1 MGTLRNES
9 IILFV
14 HLRYLYDIIVI
25 AAGGERRMQA
35 PQPPGL
41 LIKSAASSDEIM
53 FKDHDK
59 ATING
64 FIGILIHI
72 IGVPFL
78 VLFCFT
84 LYALGGFGII
94 LASLIQLPLC
104 ILWLV
109 QWNSYLII
117 NPNEAQSLQFFGKY
131 SGTVQKEGFHFLPNP
146 LYHKEKISFRIR
158 NFESAKLKVND
169 VNANPIEIAAVVVW
183 KVVDAAE
190 ALFEVDNYHGYVQI
204 QSEAALR
211 AMATKYP
218 YDIIEDK
225 DIGGVALSSH
235 QEVIAQELQ
244 LSVEARLKRAG
255 IQVLEARISHLAYS
269 QEIAQAMLRR
279 QQASAVVAARSE
291 IVKGAVGMVELALEQ
306 LSAKNIIELDE
317 DKKASMVSNL
327 LVVLCSETDT
337 TPVVNTG
344 TLYQ

>member
-1 MGTLRNES
+1 
-9 IILFV
+9 
-14 HLRYLYDIIVI
+14 
-25 AAGGERRMQA
+25 MQPTPA
-35 PQPPGL
+35 PAPLPAPLPLTTPNPNPFPTQVLPP
-41 LIKSAASSDEIM
+41 SNPAEIM
-53 FKDHDK
+53 FKDIEIT
-59 ATING
+59 TING
-64 FIGILIHI
+64 FIGIAIHCLV
-72 IGVPFL
+72 VPLVFF
-78 VLFCFT
+78 VLFGFYVT
-84 LYALGGFGII
+84 TITGILGAM
-94 LASLIQLPLC
+94 LQLIVVIVWFL
-104 ILWLV
+104 

-117 NPNEAQSLQFFGKY
+117 NPNEAQALQFFGKY
-131 SGTVQKEGFHFLPNP
+131 AGTVQNEGFHFLLNP
-146 LYHKEKISFRIR
+146 LYHKQKISFRIR

-291 IVKGAVGMVELALEQ
+291 IVKGAVGMVEMALEQ
-306 LSAKNIIELDE
+306 LSQKNIIELDE

-344 TLYQ
+344 SL

>member
-1 MGTLRNES
+1 
-9 IILFV
+9 
-14 HLRYLYDIIVI
+14 
-25 AAGGERRMQA
+25 MQA
-35 PQPPGL
+35 MPPPQT
-41 LIKSAASSDEIM
+41 IAQQTDEIM
-53 FKDHDK
+53 FKDLEK

-64 FIGILIHI
+64 FVGIGIH
-72 IGVPFL
+72 
-78 VLFCFT
+78 
-84 LYALGGFGII
+84 I
-94 LASLIQLPLC
+94 LAVPALIL
-104 ILWLV
+104 ILAVTYVTTFTAFFGVILQIALAIVWFL

-117 NPNEAQSLQFFGKY
+117 NPNEAQALQFFGKY
-131 SGTVQKEGFHFLPNP
+131 AGTVQKEGFHFLINP
-146 LYHKEKISFRIR
+146 LYQKQKISFRIR

-255 IQVLEARISHLAYS
+255 IEVLEARISHLAYS

-306 LSAKNIIELDE
+306 LSAKGIIDLDE
-317 DKKASMVSNL
+317 DKKATMVSNL

>member
-1 MGTLRNES
+1 MEPAPVQITP
-9 IILFV
+9 I
-14 HLRYLYDIIVI
+14 
-25 AAGGERRMQA
+25 QA
-35 PQPPGL
+35 TPAH
-41 LIKSAASSDEIM
+41 KVANDEIM
-53 FKDHDK
+53 FKDVPIN
-59 ATING
+59 TLNG
-64 FIGILIHI
+64 FLGLAIQWLGIPFLMICMVVTYELGPLIVIGII
-72 IGVPFL
+72 VQ
-78 VLFCFT
+78 
-84 LYALGGFGII
+84 II
-94 LASLIQLPLC
+94 LSI
-104 ILWLV
+104 IWFMMF
-109 QWNSYLII
+109 NSYLII
-117 NPNEAQSLQFFGKY
+117 NPNEGAAIQFFGEY
-131 SGTVQKEGFHFLPNP
+131 VGTVDKQGFHFFLNP
-146 LYHKEKISFRIR
+146 LYEKQKISLRIR

-183 KVVDAAE
+183 KVVDTAE
-190 ALFEVDNYHGYVQI
+190 ALFEVDNYQNFVQI

-225 DIGGVALSSH
+225 DKGGIALSSH

-244 LSVEARLKRAG
+244 ISVEARLKRAG

-291 IVKGAVGMVELALEQ
+291 IVKGAVGMVEMALEQ

-344 TLYQ
+344 SI

>member
-1 MGTLRNES
+1 MPPPQT
-9 IILFV
+9 
-14 HLRYLYDIIVI
+14 I
-25 AAGGERRMQA
+25 AQ
-35 PQPPGL
+35 QT
-41 LIKSAASSDEIM
+41 DEIM
-53 FKDHDK
+53 FKDLEK

-64 FIGILIHI
+64 FVGIGIH
-72 IGVPFL
+72 
-78 VLFCFT
+78 
-84 LYALGGFGII
+84 I
-94 LASLIQLPLC
+94 LAVPALILILAVTYVTTFTAFFGVILQIALA
-104 ILWLV
+104 ILWFL

-117 NPNEAQSLQFFGKY
+117 NPNEAQALQFFGKY
-131 SGTVQKEGFHFLPNP
+131 AGTVQKEGFHFLVNP
-146 LYHKEKISFRIR
+146 LYQKQKISFRIR

-255 IQVLEARISHLAYS
+255 IEVLEARISHLAYS

-306 LSAKNIIELDE
+306 LSAKGIIDLDE
-317 DKKASMVSNL
+317 DKKATMVSNL

>member
-1 MGTLRNES
+1 
-9 IILFV
+9 
-14 HLRYLYDIIVI
+14 
-25 AAGGERRMQA
+25 MQA
-35 PQPPGL
+35 MPPPQT
-41 LIKSAASSDEIM
+41 IAQQTDEIM
-53 FKDHDK
+53 FKDLEK

-64 FIGILIHI
+64 FVGIGIH
-72 IGVPFL
+72 
-78 VLFCFT
+78 
-84 LYALGGFGII
+84 I
-94 LASLIQLPLC
+94 LAVPALILILAVTYVTTFTAFFGVILQIALA
-104 ILWLV
+104 ILWFL

-117 NPNEAQSLQFFGKY
+117 NPNEAQALQFFGKY
-131 SGTVQKEGFHFLPNP
+131 SGTVQKEGFHFLINP
-146 LYHKEKISFRIR
+146 LYQKQKISFRIR

-255 IQVLEARISHLAYS
+255 IEVLEARISHLAYS

-306 LSAKNIIELDE
+306 LSAKGIIDLDE
-317 DKKASMVSNL
+317 DKKATMVSNL

>member
-1 MGTLRNES
+1 
-9 IILFV
+9 
-14 HLRYLYDIIVI
+14 
-25 AAGGERRMQA
+25 MQA
-35 PQPPGL
+35 APTQQTLEPRV
-41 LIKSAASSDEIM
+41 DEIM
-53 FKDHDK
+53 FKDVDQ

-64 FIGILIHI
+64 FVGLGVHIL
-72 IGVPFL
+72 GVPLIFL
-78 VLFCFT
+78 ATFIF
-84 LYALGGFGII
+84 YGLGGFGVAIGI
-94 LASLIQLPLC
+94 LLQVFIAIAWF
-104 ILWLV
+104 IMF
-109 QWNSYLII
+109 NSYLIV
-117 NPNEAQSLQFFGKY
+117 NPNEGVALQFFGKY
-131 SGTVQKEGFHFLPNP
+131 AGTVDEEGFHYLINP
-146 LYHKEKISFRIR
+146 LFEKRKISLRIR
-158 NFESAKLKVND
+158 NFESTKLKVND
-169 VNANPIEIAAVVVW
+169 VNANPIEIGAVVVW
-183 KVVDAAE
+183 KVVDTAE
-190 ALFEVDNYHGYVQI
+190 ALFEVENYHDYVQI

-225 DIGGVALSSH
+225 DVGGIALSSH

-244 LSVEARLKRAG
+244 LSIEARLKRAG

-337 TPVVNTG
+337 TPIVNTG

>member
-1 MGTLRNES
+1 MQPAPAPIQPAPTQTTP
-9 IILFV
+9 V
-14 HLRYLYDIIVI
+14 HKLDN
-25 AAGGERRMQA
+25 
-35 PQPPGL
+35 
-41 LIKSAASSDEIM
+41 DEIM
-53 FKDHDK
+53 FKD
-59 ATING
+59 TRIETLNG
-64 FIGILIHI
+64 FLGLAIQWIALPVIFLSMI
-72 IGVPFL
+72 ITYAWVPL
-78 VLFCFT
+78 MVI
-84 LYALGGFGII
+84 GII
-94 LASLIQLPLC
+94 LQILLV
-104 ILWLV
+104 ILWFMMF
-109 QWNSYLII
+109 NSYLVI
-117 NPNEAQSLQFFGKY
+117 NPNEGAAIQFFGEY
-131 SGTVQKEGFHFLPNP
+131 VGTVDKQGFHFFLNP
-146 LYHKEKISFRIR
+146 LYEKQKISLRIR

-183 KVVDAAE
+183 KVVDSAE
-190 ALFEVDNYHGYVQI
+190 ALFEVDNYQNFVQI

-225 DIGGVALSSH
+225 DKGGIALSSH

-244 LSVEARLKRAG
+244 ISVEARLKRAG

-291 IVKGAVGMVELALEQ
+291 IVKGAVGMVEMALEQ

-337 TPVVNTG
+337 TPIVNTG
-344 TLYQ
+344 SI

>member
-1 MGTLRNES
+1 
-9 IILFV
+9 
-14 HLRYLYDIIVI
+14 
-25 AAGGERRMQA
+25 MQA
-35 PQPPGL
+35 MPPAQTIAQPT
-41 LIKSAASSDEIM
+41 DEIM
-53 FKDHDK
+53 FKDLEK

-64 FIGILIHI
+64 FIGIAIHI
-72 IGVPFL
+72 LAVPALILILSVTYLTTFTAIFGVIL
-78 VLFCFT
+78 QI
-84 LYALGGFGII
+84 AL
-94 LASLIQLPLC
+94 S
-104 ILWLV
+104 ILWFL

-117 NPNEAQSLQFFGKY
+117 NPNEAQALQFFGKY
-131 SGTVQKEGFHFLPNP
+131 SGTVQKEGFHFLINP
-146 LYHKEKISFRIR
+146 LYQKQKISFRIR

-225 DIGGVALSSH
+225 DVGGVALSSH

-255 IQVLEARISHLAYS
+255 IEVLEARISHLAYS

-306 LSAKNIIELDE
+306 LSAKGIIDLDE
-317 DKKASMVSNL
+317 DKKATMVSNL

>member
-1 MGTLRNES
+1 MPPPQT
-9 IILFV
+9 
-14 HLRYLYDIIVI
+14 I
-25 AAGGERRMQA
+25 AQ
-35 PQPPGL
+35 QT
-41 LIKSAASSDEIM
+41 DEIM
-53 FKDHDK
+53 FKDLEK

-64 FIGILIHI
+64 FVGIGIH
-72 IGVPFL
+72 
-78 VLFCFT
+78 
-84 LYALGGFGII
+84 I
-94 LASLIQLPLC
+94 LAVPALIL
-104 ILWLV
+104 ILAVTYVTTFTAFFGVILQIALAIVWFL

-117 NPNEAQSLQFFGKY
+117 NPNEAQALQFFGKY
-131 SGTVQKEGFHFLPNP
+131 AGTVQKEGFHFLINP
-146 LYHKEKISFRIR
+146 LYQKQKISFRIR

-255 IQVLEARISHLAYS
+255 IEVLEARISHLAYS

-306 LSAKNIIELDE
+306 LSAKGIIDLDE
-317 DKKASMVSNL
+317 DKKATMVSNL

>member
-1 MGTLRNES
+1 
-9 IILFV
+9 
-14 HLRYLYDIIVI
+14 
-25 AAGGERRMQA
+25 
-35 PQPPGL
+35 
-41 LIKSAASSDEIM
+41 M
-53 FKDHDK
+53 F
-59 ATING
+59 
-64 FIGILIHI
+64 
-72 IGVPFL
+72 
-78 VLFCFT
+78 
-84 LYALGGFGII
+84 
-94 LASLIQLPLC
+94 
-104 ILWLV
+104 
-109 QWNSYLII
+109 NSYLII
-117 NPNEAQSLQFFGKY
+117 NPNEGAVLQFFGKY
-131 SGTVQKEGFHFLPNP
+131 AGTVDEEGFHWLPNP
-146 LYHKEKISFRIR
+146 FFEKRKISLKIR

-337 TPVVNTG
+337 TPIINTG

>member
-1 MGTLRNES
+1 
-9 IILFV
+9 
-14 HLRYLYDIIVI
+14 
-25 AAGGERRMQA
+25 MQA
-35 PQPPGL
+35 TPPAQQITAGN
-41 LIKSAASSDEIM
+41 DEIM
-53 FKDHDK
+53 FRDIEK

-64 FIGILIHI
+64 FLGIAIHWLAVPGLIL
-72 IGVPFL
+72 FL
-78 VLFCFT
+78 FVTYVTTITALF
-84 LYALGGFGII
+84 GGFLQ
-94 LASLIQLPLC
+94 LALV
-104 ILWLV
+104 ILWFL
-109 QWNSYLII
+109 QWNSYLVI
-117 NPNEAQSLQFFGKY
+117 NPNEAQALQFFGKY
-131 SGTVQKEGFHFLPNP
+131 AGTVQKEGFHFLINP
-146 LYHKEKISFRIR
+146 LYQKQKISFRIR

-255 IQVLEARISHLAYS
+255 IEVLEARISHLAYS

-306 LSAKNIIELDE
+306 LSDKNIIELDE
-317 DKKASMVSNL
+317 DKKATMVSNL

>member
-1 MGTLRNES
+1 MEPAPVQITPTQATP
-9 IILFV
+9 V
-14 HLRYLYDIIVI
+14 HKL
-25 AAGGERRMQA
+25 AN
-35 PQPPGL
+35 
-41 LIKSAASSDEIM
+41 DEIM
-53 FKDHDK
+53 FKD
-59 ATING
+59 TRIETLNG
-64 FIGILIHI
+64 FLGLAIQWIALPVIFLCMI
-72 IGVPFL
+72 ISYAWVPL
-78 VLFCFT
+78 MVI
-84 LYALGGFGII
+84 GII
-94 LASLIQLPLC
+94 LQILLV
-104 ILWLV
+104 ILWFMMF
-109 QWNSYLII
+109 NSYLVI
-117 NPNEAQSLQFFGKY
+117 NPNEGAAIQFFGEY
-131 SGTVQKEGFHFLPNP
+131 VGTVDKQGFHFFLNP
-146 LYHKEKISFRIR
+146 LYEKQKISLRIR

-183 KVVDAAE
+183 KVVDTAE
-190 ALFEVDNYHGYVQI
+190 ALFEVDNYQNYVQI

-225 DIGGVALSSH
+225 DKGGIALSSH

-244 LSVEARLKRAG
+244 ISVEARLKRAG

-291 IVKGAVGMVELALEQ
+291 IVKGAVGMVEMALEQ

-344 TLYQ
+344 SI

>member
-1 MGTLRNES
+1 
-9 IILFV
+9 
-14 HLRYLYDIIVI
+14 
-25 AAGGERRMQA
+25 MQA
-35 PQPPGL
+35 TPPPQT
-41 LIKSAASSDEIM
+41 IAHQTDEIM
-53 FKDHDK
+53 FKDLEK

-64 FIGILIHI
+64 FIGIAIHFLAVPALI
-72 IGVPFL
+72 L
-78 VLFCFT
+78 
-84 LYALGGFGII
+84 I
-94 LASLIQLPLC
+94 LAVTYVTTFTAFFGVILQIALA
-104 ILWLV
+104 ILWFL

-117 NPNEAQSLQFFGKY
+117 NPNEAQALQFFGKY
-131 SGTVQKEGFHFLPNP
+131 AGTVQKEGFHFLINP
-146 LYHKEKISFRIR
+146 LYQKQKISFRIR

-255 IQVLEARISHLAYS
+255 IEVLEARISHLAYS

-306 LSAKNIIELDE
+306 LSAKGIIDLDE
-317 DKKASMVSNL
+317 DKKATMVSNL